1 MDGDATDPIDQEKA
15 WITRDPARTVRW
27 ALEAHVSRR
36 THVVSLRTGASPSA
50 DVRTFILL
58 LACSLTL
65 AAGCSCTSNLGR
77 NDSGPADGSFLNDAP
92 GLDAPLDPS
101 LDAPVSPGTDA
112 PVSPDAPGLDAPV
125 SPGTDAPSASDAPL
139 RSCSLLLQDCGAGE
153 GCYTGRALGETTAPV
168 CYPVGSSTQGGPCEV
183 QNDCAAGHICLAAGA
198 SGICYRFCQLG
209 GGAPSC
215 TAGYT
220 CNDLG
225 VFGVGY
231 CEVSL

>member
-1 MDGDATDPIDQEKA
+1 M
-15 WITRDPARTVRW
+15 
-27 ALEAHVSRR
+27 SRR

-58 LACSLTL
+58 ACSLTL

-77 NDSGPADGSFLNDAP
+77 NDGGAGDVPFPDDAP

-112 PVSPDAPGLDAPV
+112 PVNPGTDAPVSPGTDAPV

-139 RSCSLLLQDCGAGE
+139 RSCSLLVQDCGGGE

-168 CYPVGSSTQGGPCEV
+168 CYPAGTSNQGGPCDV

-209 GGAPSC
+209 GGAPGCS
-215 TAGYT
+215 AGYT